1 MNTTNSLASTNS
13 VRPELVEGVAVD
25 IKARYLK
32 LHDEFHEFMQTE
44 NLFNKN
50 NNFHIYVVTLG
61 AHFVD
66 VLEGFH
72 IIISHKARMTQAPV
86 LLLRGL
92 YETMVTLLYLADAN
106 NKSEECLISR
116 FNSILYTDICKR
128 EELDS
133 KIKSVF
139 PNLIEGEAQK
149 VAVIAKN
156 NLKSINGVKFVNVF
170 DMIESINKDQAQ
182 SFHLTY
188 KKLSETAHP
197 NIEGM
202 RSILDLK
209 NRKITLFDRSD
220 SHTLMWLECAAN
232 FIDGALQASKQLLN
246 PVRTEP
252 VEVNENPSTSSGRTD
267 VV

>member
-1 MNTTNSLASTNS
+1 MSTTNSLASTNS
-13 VRPELVEGVAVD
+13 VRPELVEGVALD

-32 LHDEFHEFMQTE
+32 LHNEFHEFMQTE

-92 YETMVTLLYLADAN
+92 YETVVRLLYLADGID
-106 NKSEECLISR
+106 KSERCFQSR
-116 FNSILYTDICKR
+116 FDSIQLTDICERTKLDNNTKTVFSNLSDGAAQ
-128 EELDS
+128 EEL
-133 KIKSVF
+133 KIQKER
-139 PNLIEGEAQK
+139 LISSGIK
-149 VAVIAKN
+149 IV
-156 NLKSINGVKFVNVF
+156 SIPIML
-170 DMIESINKDQAQ
+170 DAINKGAKEQYY
-182 SFHLTY
+182 LTY
-188 KKLSETAHP
+188 RKLSETAHP

-202 RSILDLK
+202 RSILDFDEK
-209 NRKITLFDRSD
+209 KITLFNRSD
-220 SHTLMWLECAAN
+220 SDTLMWLECAAS
-232 FIDGALQASKQLLN
+232 FTEGALQALKQLLT

-252 VEVNENPSTSSGRTD
+252 VEVNMNPSTSSGRTGD
-267 VV
+267 V